1 LCRRRAWRRWYDAGQ
16 RTLNTTMY
24 NLDDLQRITGYSKDQ
39 LRDRLGRL
47 RSMFPKDHSRGPK
60 NALLVGDS
68 VLAGLQRAKELES
81 GGVSP
86 SAALSTIRD
95 EVKSLDA
102 NNPKRLPQQ
111 TKTDAAKDDF
121 IDFLK
126 AQLAAQDSEIKFL
139 RDQIIVSRDQLQTVP
154 ARAKAPSLELTRWAA
169 LRVALFGQ
177 V

>member
-1 LCRRRAWRRWYDAGQ
+1 
-16 RTLNTTMY
+16 MY

-47 RSMFPKDHSRGPK
+47 RGFFPKDHSRGPK

-68 VLAGLQRAKELES
+68 VLAGLQRTKELES

-86 SAALSTIRD
+86 SVALNTVAD
-95 EVKSLDA
+95 EVKNLGVND
-102 NNPKRLPQQ
+102 PKRAPQQ
-111 TKTDAAKDDF
+111 TKAGVAKDDF

-139 RDQIIVSRDQLQTVP
+139 RDQIIVSRDQSQAVLP
-154 ARAKAPSLELTRWAA
+154 AQSKASSLELTRWAA
-169 LRVALFGQ
+169 LRVALFGR